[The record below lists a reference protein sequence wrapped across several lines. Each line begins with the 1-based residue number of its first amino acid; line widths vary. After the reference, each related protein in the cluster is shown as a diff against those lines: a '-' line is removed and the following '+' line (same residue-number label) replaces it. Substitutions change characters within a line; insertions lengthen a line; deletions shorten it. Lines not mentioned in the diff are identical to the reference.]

1 MFFFLNEVK
10 VFLLVYVVNSKPQWS
25 LGHKKRPI
33 EQPSIQRPED
43 LKTS

>member
-10 VFLLVYVVNSKPQWS
+10 VFLLVNVANSKPLWS

-33 EQPSIQRPED
+33 ERPSIQRPED